1 MNIRSTLASIVL
13 GAAMLYPS
21 TAHGDGKELPGYVAA
36 EAGYFVR
43 SGRWYTSKA
52 LNLQTKNFWGGL
64 RFRET
69 LTPRFSE
76 DERDLVLEDVATE
89 EKTEIFQI
97 AAVLGREE
105 PRLRFIKKYL
115 EGGATVYLS
124 GGVNFTWNVAN
135 PDGIDIRITEPNM
148 RFFTGGGLRG
158 HVHHS
163 FSYMP
168 FPINR
173 FGLGGTLLLEYQIP
187 FGEENSGLAYSGNIA
202 ISYGH
207 EE

>member
-1 MNIRSTLASIVL
+1 MNLRSSLAAIVL
-13 GAAMLYPS
+13 AAAMLYPS
-21 TAHGDGKELPGYVAA
+21 TSNGKENPGYASA

-43 SGRWYTSKA
+43 SGRWYTTKA
-52 LNLQTKNFWGGL
+52 INLQTTNFWGGL

-76 DERDLVLEDVATE
+76 DERDLVLEDVPTE

-105 PRLRFIKKYL
+105 DRLRFIKKYV
-115 EGGATVYLS
+115 EGGVTIYLS

-148 RFFTGGGLRG
+148 RFFTGVVLRG
-158 HVHHS
+158 HAHHS
-163 FSYMP
+163 LLYLP
-168 FPINR
+168 FPLSR
-173 FGLGGTLLLEYQIP
+173 LGIGSTLLLEYQVP
-187 FGEENSGLAYSGNIA
+187 FGEGKSGLAYSLNA
-202 ISYGH
+202 TISYGH
-207 EE
+207 GE

>member
-1 MNIRSTLASIVL
+1 MSLRSTLATIVL
-13 GAAMLYPS
+13 AAAMLYPS
-21 TAHGDGKELPGYVAA
+21 TAHGKGNPGHVSA

-52 LNLQTKNFWGGL
+52 INLQTTNFWGSL

-69 LTPRFSE
+69 LTPRFSD
-76 DERDLVLEDVATE
+76 DERDLILEDVPTE

-105 PRLRFIKKYL
+105 DRLRFIKEYI
-115 EGGATVYLS
+115 EGGLTVYLS
-124 GGVNFTWNVAN
+124 GGVNFTWNVAD
-135 PDGIDIRITEPNM
+135 PDGIDFRITEPNM

-158 HVHHS
+158 HIHHPL
-163 FSYMP
+163 SYLP
-168 FPINR
+168 FPIDR
-173 FGLGGTLLLEYQIP
+173 LGIGGTLLLEYQVP
-187 FGEENSGLAYSGNIA
+187 FGGEKSGLAYSFNLA

-207 EE
+207 GE